1 MSASIGK
8 KIDLISVSLYF
19 GLVLVGW
26 LMILSVE
33 ADQIN
38 LESLDSI
45 FSNSVVRSQSMWV
58 VISAAAFFVCAALDR
73 KFWLNL
79 AYPMYAVGIVLLIG
93 VLIFGVEIKGA
104 KSWYRLASFTLQP
117 SELAKVFTN
126 LALAAYLGSFSISL
140 KNIRSQAISI
150 GLFVAPM
157 LLILLQ
163 PDAGSALVFLSF
175 FIVLYREGFPSNFLI
190 TGIVTMI
197 LLILGLRFEA
207 YSIISII
214 CLFAICFLAL
224 QRNRKYVWIFGII
237 AAIAAVYFF
246 TTSPVVYTFYIAG
259 GFFAILAGIN
269 FAKKDFRLPLMS
281 LAAALIASAV
291 VFVADFSFENLKP
304 HQKDRINV
312 WLNPAECDPQ
322 GSLYNLN
329 QSKLAI
335 GSGGVMG
342 KGIFRGDLTAGNH
355 VPEQNTDFIFCT
367 IGEEQGFVGTTGII
381 LLFVLLILR
390 LVSIAERQK
399 TTFARVFGYGVAS
412 ILFLH
417 FFINIGMTMG
427 LAPVI
432 GIPLPFISKGGSS
445 LLGFSMMMGILLNL
459 DRHRNPN

>member
-1 MSASIGK
+1 MSVSIGK

-19 GLVLVGW
+19 GLVLIGW

-38 LESLDSI
+38 LQSLDSI
-45 FSNSVVRSQSMWV
+45 FSNSVVRSQSMWLI
-58 VISAAAFFVCAALDR
+58 ISAAAFFVCAALDR

-79 AYPMYAVGIVLLIG
+79 AYPLYAVGIILLLG

-117 SELAKVFTN
+117 AEIAKVFTN

-140 KNIRSQAISI
+140 KNLRSQAISI
-150 GLFVAPM
+150 GLFLLPM

-190 TGIVTMI
+190 TGIITMI

-214 CLFAICFLAL
+214 CLFAICFLAF
-224 QRNRKYVWIFGII
+224 QREKKYVWILSII
-237 AAIAAVYFF
+237 AAVAGVYFF
-246 TTSPVVYTFYIAG
+246 TSSPVVYIFYIVG
-259 GFFAILAGIN
+259 GFFTILAGLN

-291 VFVADFSFENLKP
+291 VYVADFSFENLKP

-342 KGIFRGDLTAGNH
+342 KGVFKGDLTTGNH

-459 DRHRNPN
+459 DRHRNRN